1 MLLQP
6 QALPQHFMH
15 GVTHRIFIAADNGLD
30 LDASRAQALLQCVGR
45 VQDLGHG
52 AASASAPPPHL
63 QGEARSDG
71 GDKQQQQDGGQTG
84 DPGGRKAQSAVGP
97 VVGQITRCGGG
108 VGLTERGS
116 GPNISRLMSTRSSE
130 PRVPEVL
137 DAWRMVAARRDF
149 EGSLPLSS
157 LSRLRDSL
165 CDGGLGNGEGEVR
178 FSLQF
183 DCDALQVPYVELRI
197 DAALPLECQRTL
209 QRFLQPVHLV
219 QRLGLIRDE
228 ADEAG
233 LPEGYEPLL
242 MPEDGMLRPAEL
254 VEDELILAVPVV
266 PTMPGTEAME
276 QDWPVQAEEQAQA
289 NPFATLGQLKHKD

>member
-1 MLLQP
+1 
-6 QALPQHFMH
+6 
-15 GVTHRIFIAADNGLD
+15 
-30 LDASRAQALLQCVGR
+30 
-45 VQDLGHG
+45 
-52 AASASAPPPHL
+52 
-63 QGEARSDG
+63 
-71 GDKQQQQDGGQTG
+71 
-84 DPGGRKAQSAVGP
+84 
-97 VVGQITRCGGG
+97 
-108 VGLTERGS
+108 
-116 GPNISRLMSTRSSE
+116 
-130 PRVPEVL
+130 
-137 DAWRMVAARRDF
+137 MVAARRDF

-165 CDGGLGNGEGEVR
+165 CDDGSSDGEGEVR
-178 FSLQF
+178 FALQF
-183 DCDALQVPYVELRI
+183 DCDALQVPYIELRI

-209 QRFLQPVHLV
+209 RRFLQPVHLV

-266 PTMPGTEAME
+266 PTMPGTEVME

-289 NPFATLGQLKHKD
+289 NPFAALGQLKRKD

>member
-1 MLLQP
+1 
-6 QALPQHFMH
+6 
-15 GVTHRIFIAADNGLD
+15 
-30 LDASRAQALLQCVGR
+30 
-45 VQDLGHG
+45 
-52 AASASAPPPHL
+52 
-63 QGEARSDG
+63 
-71 GDKQQQQDGGQTG
+71 
-84 DPGGRKAQSAVGP
+84 
-97 VVGQITRCGGG
+97 
-108 VGLTERGS
+108 
-116 GPNISRLMSTRSSE
+116 
-130 PRVPEVL
+130 
-137 DAWRMVAARRDF
+137 MVAARRDF

-165 CDGGLGNGEGEVR
+165 CDDGLGNGEGEVR

-209 QRFLQPVHLV
+209 QRFLQPVRLV
-219 QRLGLIRDE
+219 QRLGLIREE

-289 NPFATLGQLKHKD
+289 NPFAALGQLKHKD